1 MPEVLLASVSKRYNG
16 IVALDKVNLKVLD
29 GEYFCVIGP
38 SGCGKSTLL
47 KVIAGIVRQDEGDVY
62 INGELVNDVP
72 IEERGVGLMF
82 QEIYLFPHMNVWDNV
97 VYSPEVRA
105 LDPIEVNRVGRELV
119 DTLSISFRKRSFPE
133 ELSLG
138 LQQKV
143 ALARALASGA
153 KLLLLD
159 EPLGSVD
166 PRSAVELRFELRK
179 LIKDLGLT
187 AIHVTHNQ
195 EEAMLIADRIAVLR
209 KGRVVQVGTPEE
221 LYFNPQ
227 NPFVARFIG
236 GENNFLVGKIIE
248 KRRDLTLV
256 DVNGLII
263 RCYSRYGL
271 EEKVV
276 LAIRPEMISISKH
289 GLNINSFRAIVTDRS
304 FLGKYVRYVV
314 RLENDIE
321 LIVKTIHKGILNE
334 GDETFINIREDRII
348 VFKYPSE
355 GLDKAIAYE

>member
-1 MPEVLLASVSKRYNG
+1 MPEVLLISVSKRYDG
-16 IVALDKVNLKVLD
+16 IIALNKVNLKVLD

-72 IEERGVGLMF
+72 IEERGIGLMF

-97 VYSPEVRA
+97 VYGPEVRA
-105 LDPIEVNRVGRELV
+105 LDPVEVSKIGKELV

-195 EEAMLIADRIAVLR
+195 EEAMVIADRIAVLR
-209 KGRVVQVGTPEE
+209 KGKVVQVGTPEE

-248 KRRDLTLV
+248 KKKDITLV
-256 DVNGLII
+256 DVDGLIMK
-263 RCYSRYGL
+263 CHSKYGVG
-271 EEKVV
+271 ERVV

-289 GLNINSFRAIVTDRS
+289 KSNANSFRVTIVDRS
-304 FLGKYVRYVV
+304 FLGKYVRYVA
-314 RLENDIE
+314 RLDNGME
-321 LIVKTIHKGILNE
+321 LIVKTIHGGILNE
-334 GDETFINIREDRII
+334 GDETFINIREDKVT